1 MPSRLHG
8 ASPAAYIA
16 WVLLIAVIVVSLDD
30 VASSFEQLV
39 EGVPSMAS
47 LLDRMIP
54 PNIESGFLTRVFW
67 QIIETF
73 QIALVGTAIG
83 IVLSLPI
90 AWLASR
96 EHLAA
101 GAVFVSG

>member
-16 WVLLIAVIVVSLDD
+16 WVLLVAVIVVSLDD
-30 VASSFEQLV
+30 VAPSFEQLV

-54 PNIESGFLTRVFW
+54 PNIESGFLTRVF
-67 QIIETF
+67 
-73 QIALVGTAIG
+73 
-83 IVLSLPI
+83 
-90 AWLASR
+90 
-96 EHLAA
+96 
-101 GAVFVSG
+101 